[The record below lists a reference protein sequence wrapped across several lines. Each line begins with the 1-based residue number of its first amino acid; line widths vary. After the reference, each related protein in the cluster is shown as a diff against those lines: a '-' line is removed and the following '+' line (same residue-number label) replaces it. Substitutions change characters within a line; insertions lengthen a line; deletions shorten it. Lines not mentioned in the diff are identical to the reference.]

1 MAKIFN
7 KELAAKVRSVQ
18 EELKADVCKCC
29 EEKACDGCFING
41 MTEAYTHLPKQTF
54 RQQP

>member
-29 EEKACDGCFING
+29 EEKACDCCFIDG
-41 MTEAYTHLPKQTF
+41 MTEAYTHLPK
-54 RQQP
+54 